1 MKRLLMTSIATL
13 MLAGSFSL
21 PAVAQSRGAFA
32 SHQGTNS
39 DQDDRGNHANRGD
52 RGARPGQPNGSTEL
66 QGQPG
71 QNRGARPGQPQ
82 TQQYQ
87 GQQYQGQQY
96 QGEQAQS
103 QYRGGDRN
111 RDDSRNRNYADN
123 RSHDQRYDNRNGQR
137 YDTRRDWR
145 DTQRWDRHDWRRGER
160 LGDWNRRYYEV
171 DYREYRDY
179 RLYNPPYGYRWVRD
193 DNGDFLLAALAGG
206 LIAAIIA
213 NN

>member
-21 PAVAQSRGAFA
+21 PAVAQSRGDFS
-32 SHQGTNS
+32 SHQRSHS
-39 DQDDRGNHANRGD
+39 DQDGRGDRGD
-52 RGARPGQPNGSTEL
+52 RGARSGQPNGSTQL
-66 QGQPG
+66 QGQSG
-71 QNRGARPGQPQ
+71 DNRGVRPGQPQ

-87 GQQYQGQQY
+87 SQPHQGQ
-96 QGEQAQS
+96 QAQS
-103 QYRGGDRN
+103 QYRGGDHN
-111 RDDSRNRNYADN
+111 RDDSHNRTYADN
-123 RSHDQRYDNRNGQR
+123 RGHDQRYDNRSDQR
-137 YDTRRDWR
+137 YDARRGWR

-160 LGDWNRRYYEV
+160 LGDWSNRYYEV
-171 DYREYRDY
+171 DYRDY
-179 RLYNPPYGYRWVRD
+179 RNDRLYSPPYGYRWVRD

>member
-21 PAVAQSRGAFA
+21 PAVAQSRGDFS
-32 SHQGTNS
+32 SHQGGHS
-39 DQDDRGNHANRGD
+39 DQGDQGDRGD
-52 RGARPGQPNGSTEL
+52 RGARPGQMNGSTQL

-71 QNRGARPGQPQ
+71 ENRGARPGQPQ

-87 GQQYQGQQY
+87 SQPYQGQ
-96 QGEQAQS
+96 QAQS
-103 QYRGGDRN
+103 QYRGADHN
-111 RDDSRNRNYADN
+111 RDDNRNYADN
-123 RSHDQRYDNRNGQR
+123 RGHDRRYDNRSGQR
-137 YDTRRDWR
+137 YDARRDWR
-145 DTQRWDRHDWRRGER
+145 DTQRWDRPDWRRGER

-171 DYREYRDY
+171 DYRDYRDD

-206 LIAAIIA
+206 LIAAFIA